1 MLYKYLF
8 NPHNNHIC
16 YKVYKRLYPLYRWE
30 NQGIERLRSL
40 PKITGKWQTWFLT
53 SRSLA
58 LEICSEQLYAAYW
71 EGGMRNTPSP
81 LPRPSCCF
89 PLLCCWHLVP
99 NSSPWMV
106 SQASIQLGLPGLTNK
121 IQDAHA
127 IFGSMCVHAQSL
139 QSCLT
144 LCDPMDCRPPGSSVR
159 GILWA
164 RILDSPRGRKES
176 DTTERLAF
184 PFSLSSGCIR
194 D

>member
-1 MLYKYLF
+1 
-8 NPHNNHIC
+8 
-16 YKVYKRLYPLYRWE
+16 
-30 NQGIERLRSL
+30 
-40 PKITGKWQTWFLT
+40 
-53 SRSLA
+53 
-58 LEICSEQLYAAYW
+58 
-71 EGGMRNTPSP
+71 MRNTPSP

-99 NSSPWMV
+99 NSSPWKV

-164 RILDSPRGRKES
+164 RILEWIAMPSSRGSSQPRDQTPVSCGS
-176 DTTERLAF
+176 
-184 PFSLSSGCIR
+184 CIDR
-194 D
+194 WTLYH